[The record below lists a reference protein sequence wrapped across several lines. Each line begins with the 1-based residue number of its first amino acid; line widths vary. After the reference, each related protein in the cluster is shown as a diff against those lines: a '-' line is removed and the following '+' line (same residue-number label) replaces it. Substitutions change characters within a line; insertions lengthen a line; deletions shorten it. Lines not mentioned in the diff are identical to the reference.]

1 MRQSAR
7 LWTTETPAGR
17 DKRGVL
23 WHGRPTKPAFSY
35 CDYFLETL
43 SKLYH
48 LSYTLCVMAD
58 FDEEK
63 QNKQLKDLYKQEE
76 EELVAALAEQKYGL
90 PYIDLYRLGIDNE
103 ALRAI
108 PEADAIKMK
117 VAPFKLFGKN
127 IFIAVRAPTPE
138 LLANLK
144 ESMERQNLLPTFYMV
159 SSASLEK
166 VWGRYKEISLAESSK
181 IGGLD
186 ISGEVLRDI
195 AKNIEHIQ
203 DIEKLVVEALE
214 GNKIHKISR
223 LLEIILAGA
232 IAIKASDIHIEPEKE
247 RGRLRLRLDGVLQDI
262 NFFELD
268 IYRLLNSRIKLLSG
282 MKLTSKIAQDGRFN
296 IMEGEEEISIRTSLI
311 PGSYG
316 ESIVMRI
323 LDPKAIQVAIE
334 ELGIEP
340 YLFEIVKNEIA
351 KPNGFILV
359 TGPTGSGKTT
369 TLYAFLRKIYS
380 PKINVV
386 TIEDPVEYHL
396 PGITQ
401 TQINLEKGY
410 TFPEGLR
417 SALRQDP
424 DVIMVGEIRD
434 GETAEIAVQSSLTG
448 HMVFSTLHTNNAAG
462 VIPRL
467 IDLGVNP
474 KILVSALS
482 LSIAQRLVRKLCKF
496 CKKESSPTE
505 KENEIIKL
513 ILDGMKEENKDL
525 SKYNIKIGDSFKIFS
540 PVGCEKC
547 NSIGYSGRIGVFEA
561 IKTDEAIEKI
571 MPENPSEREIKKVAR
586 TQGILSMR
594 QDGIVKIL
602 NGITSMGE
610 VQSVVDLIEE

>member
-1 MRQSAR
+1 
-7 LWTTETPAGR
+7 
-17 DKRGVL
+17 
-23 WHGRPTKPAFSY
+23 
-35 CDYFLETL
+35 
-43 SKLYH
+43 
-48 LSYTLCVMAD
+48 MAL

-63 QNKQLKDLYKQEE
+63 QNKQLEDLHKQEE
-76 EELVAALAEQKYGL
+76 EQLVATLAESKYGL

-108 PEADAIKMK
+108 SEKDSREMN

-127 IFIAVRAPTPE
+127 IFIAVHTPSDD
-138 LLANLK
+138 LFKRLRDD
-144 ESMERQNLLPTFYMV
+144 MERKNLVPTFYMA
-159 SSASLEK
+159 STASLNK
-166 VWGRYKEISLAESSK
+166 AWDRYKEISMAESSR
-181 IGGLD
+181 IGGID
-186 ISGEVLRDI
+186 ISGEILREI
-195 AKNIEHIQ
+195 AKKIEKIQ
-203 DIEKLVVEALE
+203 DIQKMATEALE

-247 RGRLRLRLDGVLQDI
+247 RGRLRLRLDGVLQDV
-262 NFFELD
+262 NFFGLD
-268 IYRLLNSRIKLLSG
+268 VYRLLNSRIKLLSG
-282 MKLTSKIAQDGRFN
+282 MKLTSKVAQDGRFN
-296 IMEGEEEISIRTSLI
+296 IVEGDEEISIRSSLI
-311 PGSYG
+311 PGAYG

-323 LDPKAIQVAIE
+323 LDPKSILVDLE

-340 YLFEIVKNEIA
+340 YLFGIIKEEII
-351 KPNGFILV
+351 KPNGLILV

-380 PKINVV
+380 PEINII

-396 PGITQ
+396 TGITQ
-401 TQINLEKGY
+401 TQVNPERGY

-482 LSIAQRLVRKLCKF
+482 ISLAQRLVRKLCAF
-496 CKKESSPTE
+496 CKKE
-505 KENEIIKL
+505 KETTPEEIKTLKTI
-513 ILDGMKEENKDL
+513 IDGMTAEGKKISN
-525 SKYNIKIGDSFKIFS
+525 YNINPDAPLKLFTA
-540 PVGCEKC
+540 VGCDKC
-547 NSIGYSGRIGVFEA
+547 NTTGYKGRIGIFEA

-571 MPENPSEREIKKVAR
+571 MPENPSEREIKKAASV
-586 TQGILSMR
+586 QGILSMR
-594 QDGIVKIL
+594 QDGLVKML
-602 NGITSMGE
+602 SGITSFEE
-610 VQSVVDLIEE
+610 VQSVVDLNEE

>member
-1 MRQSAR
+1 
-7 LWTTETPAGR
+7 
-17 DKRGVL
+17 
-23 WHGRPTKPAFSY
+23 
-35 CDYFLETL
+35 
-43 SKLYH
+43 
-48 LSYTLCVMAD
+48 MAD

-63 QNKQLKDLYKQEE
+63 QNKQLDDLHKQEE
-76 EELVAALAEQKYGL
+76 EQLVATLAESKYGL
-90 PYIDLYRLGIDNE
+90 PYIDLNRIGVDNE
-103 ALRAI
+103 ALRSI
-108 PEADAIKMK
+108 SQTDALEMK

-127 IFIAVRAPTPE
+127 IFIAIRAPNE
-138 LLANLK
+138 NLFKKLK
-144 ESMERQNLLPTFYMV
+144 EDMERKNLVPTFYMT
-159 SSASLEK
+159 SSASLNK
-166 VWGRYKEISLAESSK
+166 VWDRYKELSMAESSK
-181 IGGLD
+181 IGGLE
-186 ISGEVLRDI
+186 ISGEILRDT
-195 AKNIEHIQ
+195 AKNINHIQ
-203 DIEKLVVEALE
+203 DIEKLVIEALE

-232 IAIKASDIHIEPEKE
+232 IAIRASDVHIEPEKE

-262 NFFELD
+262 NFFGSD
-268 IYRLLNSRIKLLSG
+268 VYRLLNSRIKLLSG

-296 IMEGEEEISIRTSLI
+296 IMEKDEEISVRVSLI

-323 LDPKAIQVAIE
+323 LDPKSIQIE
-334 ELGIEP
+334 FKKLGIEP
-340 YLFEIVKNEIA
+340 YLFGIVQEEII
-351 KPNGFILV
+351 KPNGLILV

-380 PKINVV
+380 PEINII

-396 PGITQ
+396 IGITQ
-401 TQINLEKGY
+401 TQINLERGY

-424 DVIMVGEIRD
+424 DVIMVGEMRD

-448 HMVFSTLHTNNAAG
+448 HVVLSTLHTNNAAG

-482 LSIAQRLVRKLCKF
+482 LSIAQRLVRKLCVF
-496 CKKESSPTE
+496 CKKEKTPIEEES
-505 KENEIIKL
+505 KIIKS
-513 ILDGMKEENKDL
+513 IIDGMKEEAKDP
-525 SKYNIKIGDSFKIFS
+525 SNHNINPDAPFKLFV

-547 NSIGYSGRIGVFEA
+547 NSTGYNGRIGIFEA

-571 MPENPSEREIKKVAR
+571 IPENPSEREIKKVASK
-586 TQGILSMR
+586 QGILSMR

-602 NGITSMGE
+602 NGIISFEE
-610 VQSVVDLIEE
+610 VQSVVDLLEE